1 MDTQNIFNYRNY
13 REYLKEYHTFQKSVD
28 KTFSHRSFA
37 KKAGY
42 SSSGFY
48 SNVVHGVHNLTKR
61 YIPLFI
67 KGLNLT
73 GDEALY
79 FELMVHYTHA
89 DSPQGKQVY
98 LEQMIDLMP
107 KSVKMLKQSQ
117 GSFYETWY
125 HAAVLAALTIIDI
138 GDEYQELAQFIN
150 PPIKKVEAK
159 RSLVLLK
166 QLMLI
171 EVNELGFY
179 KPVDQKV
186 FGGEEVGVYKIHQF
200 QSQMMTRAMC
210 AQEMYTPK
218 ERYITTKTISASKE
232 GLERIKKM
240 AHSFALEVD
249 RISHA
254 DVNSE
259 QVLQLNVQC
268 FPLTHSKEA
277 INE

>member
-1 MDTQNIFNYRNY
+1 MDTPNIFSYRNY
-13 REYLKEYHTFQKSVD
+13 REYLKEYHAFRKSID
-28 KTFSHRSFA
+28 KAFSHRSFA

-67 KGLNLT
+67 NGLELL
-73 GDEALY
+73 GDDALY

-89 DSPQGKQVY
+89 DSPQSKQIY

-107 KSVKMLKQSQ
+107 KTVKMLKQNQSA
-117 GSFYETWY
+117 FYETWY
-125 HAAVLAALTIIDI
+125 HAVVLAALTIIDI
-138 GDEYQELAQFIN
+138 VDEYQELAQFIN
-150 PPIKKVEAK
+150 PPIKKLEAK
-159 RSLVLLK
+159 RSLLLLK
-166 QLMLI
+166 ELKLI
-171 EVNELGFY
+171 DKDDQGFY
-179 KPVDQKV
+179 KPVDQKL
-186 FGGEEVGVYKIHQF
+186 FGGEEVGVFKIHQF
-200 QSQMMTRAMC
+200 QSQMMTRAMQ
-210 AQEMYTPK
+210 AQEMFTPK
-218 ERYITTKTISASKE
+218 ERYITTKTISASKD

-254 DVNSE
+254 DVNSD

-268 FPLTHSKEA
+268 FPLTQSREGYD
-277 INE
+277 E